1 MIPRAAMGALTDWFL
16 TWSVLLALGGS
27 AVGVLTVVE
36 RQRPSL
42 ARAEELSYLPKGEY
56 LKLAVLGYRQL
67 AADLIWLKAVQHLGE
82 KHQTR
87 AGYLSAYH
95 AVGVLTEVGPTFVFA
110 YQAAGTVLGVWA
122 GLPRESIALLT
133 KGMRHHPEAWQLRLY
148 VRYDYFSVLY
158 EPVRAARYFRVAS

>member
-1 MIPRAAMGALTDWFL
+1 MIPRAAMRALTDWFL

-67 AADLIWLKAVQHLGE
+67 TADLIWWKRVQHSGE
-82 KHQTR
+82 KAQINDGHL
-87 AGYLSAYH
+87 APAH
-95 AVGVLTEVGPTFVFA
+95 AVAALPAVNATFSAPSLTT
-110 YQAAGTVLGVWA
+110 
-122 GLPRESIALLT
+122 
-133 KGMRHHPEAWQLRLY
+133 
-148 VRYDYFSVLY
+148 
-158 EPVRAARYFRVAS
+158 